1 MDKPLYLLL
10 VSKEY
15 PNMIRRTLRGLRQV
29 KIKMLT
35 RVNEKNSCK
44 WSEEEDSLLV
54 TIMQDSDNC
63 LCIEPIPEE
72 RWLAFVWHQGTNSS
86 SLSMC
91 IARITVTVAKY
102 ISAKPQISRG
112 LAELMHKHENS
123 L

>member
-1 MDKPLYLLL
+1 MRKIVASEVRKKTLYW
-10 VSKEY
+10 S
-15 PNMIRRTLRGLRQV
+15 Q
-29 KIKMLT
+29 
-35 RVNEKNSCK
+35 SCK
-44 WSEEEDSLLV
+44 IV
-54 TIMQDSDNC
+54 TTV